1 MLHLDL
7 NKLNDKVSVKTEL
20 EKMAPTDW
28 RVGGPRRFFILVIEH
43 KRAQTLSVLKSAP
56 LFVKMNF

>member
-28 RVGGPRRFFILVIEH
+28 RVRGPRRFFILVIEH
-43 KRAQTLSVLKSAP
+43 KRDC
-56 LFVKMNF
+56 

>member
-28 RVGGPRRFFILVIEH
+28 RVRGSQEVFYFGY
-43 KRAQTLSVLKSAP
+43 
-56 LFVKMNF
+56 